1 MYNMT
6 MTGGLGLLSIST
18 EGDQQWTAEI
28 SNITHTM
35 RLSLQADCGDAGQVL
50 SSRLEYEETRLEMH
64 GLDRS
69 VISPVSVFM
78 CNFCVQ
84 RLQHG
89 PGESVESVAEHGKLV
104 PGDLHLLLAVRSLTE
119 HPLLGEG
126 VKCFGHG
133 HWLSL
138 HIIVFAIK

>member
-50 SSRLEYEETRLEMH
+50 SSRLEYEETRLEMQ

-69 VISPVSVFM
+69 TRRSPSLCVISVSSASNMVLER
-78 CNFCVQ
+78 VL
-84 RLQHG
+84 R
-89 PGESVESVAEHGKLV
+89 V
-104 PGDLHLLLAVRSLTE
+104 LLSTANSSLET
-119 HPLLGEG
+119 
-126 VKCFGHG
+126 FISS
-133 HWLSL
+133 WLSGAL
-138 HIIVFAIK
+138 QSILC